1 MKSIVISSHFHSGI
15 FNDCWPLM
23 LCLDTLT
30 GVTDSHVLCNGTL
43 HPIPPESFLE
53 VIIHLRAAQMNGICC
68 IMSLTQNQLPKILYI
83 WHTYPALVP
92 QGTLIILSEMRCFAN
107 LEQFTDLLQLL
118 IFFLM
123 LPDLCL

>member
-1 MKSIVISSHFHSGI
+1 
-15 FNDCWPLM
+15 M

-30 GVTDSHVLCNGTL
+30 VVTDSHVLCNGML

-53 VIIHLRAAQMNGICC
+53 VIIHLRAARMNGVCFIK
-68 IMSLTQNQLPKILYI
+68 SLSKNQLPEILYI
-83 WHTYPALVP
+83 RHAYPALVP

-118 IFFLM
+118 IFFS
-123 LPDLCL
+123 DAA

>member
-1 MKSIVISSHFHSGI
+1 
-15 FNDCWPLM
+15 M

-30 GVTDSHVLCNGTL
+30 GVTDSHVLGNGTL

-53 VIIHLRAAQMNGICC
+53 VIIHLRATRMNGIRC
-68 IMSLTQNQLPKILYI
+68 IMSFTQNQLPEILYI

-92 QGTLIILSEMRCFAN
+92 QGTLIILPEMRCLAN

-118 IFFLM
+118 VFFLM

>member
-1 MKSIVISSHFHSGI
+1 MSQ
-15 FNDCWPLM
+15 
-23 LCLDTLT
+23 
-30 GVTDSHVLCNGTL
+30 
-43 HPIPPESFLE
+43 PELFLE
-53 VIIHLRAAQMNGICC
+53 VIIHLRAARINEICY
-68 IMSLTQNQLPKILYI
+68 IMSLTQNQLPEILYI

-92 QGTLIILSEMRCFAN
+92 QGTLIILSEMRRFAN